1 MTLSGSGA
9 QYNDNTEH
17 LIFSYVL
24 TPLWGSRTIQTRPTE
39 ITGQG
44 LCMLQTGTIS
54 CILAKWSVLLASQQ
68 YVVQT
73 DYSTDLSCCHI
84 SQAADSHVHRE
95 ENTKVKC
102 EYKGM
107 ELIN

>member
-24 TPLWGSRTIQTRPTE
+24 IPLWGSRTI
-39 ITGQG
+39 
-44 LCMLQTGTIS
+44 TGTIS
-54 CILAKWSVLLASQQ
+54 CILAKWSVLLASQE

-95 ENTKVKC
+95 ENT
-102 EYKGM
+102 
-107 ELIN
+107 